1 MNHASIDIHVQLSVW
16 TYVFILLGYIS
27 NCRIAGIPGI
37 AGNSVFNC
45 LRNCQTVLQS
55 SHTVVYED
63 SNFSMSSLT
72 VAVI

>member
-1 MNHASIDIHVQLSVW
+1 MNHASIDIHVQLSMW

-37 AGNSVFNC
+37 AGNSAFNC